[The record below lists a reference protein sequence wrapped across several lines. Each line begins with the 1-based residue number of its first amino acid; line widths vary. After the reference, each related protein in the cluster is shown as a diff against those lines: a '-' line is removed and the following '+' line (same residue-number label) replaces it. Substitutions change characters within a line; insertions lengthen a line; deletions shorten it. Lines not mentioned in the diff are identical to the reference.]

1 MTALRVMGYICYNLY
16 VTLHVVMVVQDQS
29 MIFAYLHGMEALANL
44 REPALRALCSSVR
57 YEWHDANE
65 IIYWS
70 VGTLFHLLNFL
81 VCEYNSNTNS
91 FSILTIDILL

>member
-1 MTALRVMGYICYNLY
+1 
-16 VTLHVVMVVQDQS
+16 MVVQDQA

-70 VGTLFHLLNFL
+70 VYNYIFFFSLFFL
-81 VCEYNSNTNS
+81 S
-91 FSILTIDILL
+91 LILLGKFDPFVTQNCP